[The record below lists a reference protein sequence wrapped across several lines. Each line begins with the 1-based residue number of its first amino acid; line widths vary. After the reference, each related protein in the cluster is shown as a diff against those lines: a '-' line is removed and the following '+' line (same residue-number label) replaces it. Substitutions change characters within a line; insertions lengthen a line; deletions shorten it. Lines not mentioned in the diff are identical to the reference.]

1 MADLNVIQPNNL
13 ETISVGR
20 TPKSLTSS
28 EGSQLDKSARSQKN
42 EAVAADIKTLT
53 SPEVND
59 LTNSGLNDVELNGLM
74 DNINVQLK
82 TLNSYLRFEKDEE
95 TDRMVILIKNGETD
109 EVIRQIPSQEF
120 LTISKNI
127 TNFLEMSRQLSEKMA
142 PPLGLI
148 THEKA

>member
-1 MADLNVIQPNNL
+1 MADLSVIQPNNL

-28 EGSQLDKSARSQKN
+28 EDSQLDKSATSQKN
-42 EAVAADIKTLT
+42 EAVAADIKALT

-59 LTNSGLNDVELNGLM
+59 LTNSGLNDEELNGLM

>member
-1 MADLNVIQPNNL
+1 MADLNVIQPHNL
-13 ETISVGR
+13 EAVSVSR
-20 TPKSLTSS
+20 TLKSLTSS
-28 EGSQLDKSARSQKN
+28 GGTQFDRSSAAQQN
-42 EAVAADIKTLT
+42 EASVSDIKTST

-59 LTNSGLNDVELNGLM
+59 LTDSGLNDVELKGLM
-74 DNINVQLK
+74 DDINAQLMTSK
-82 TLNSYLRFEKDEE
+82 SFLRFEKDEE
-95 TDRMVILIKNGETD
+95 TDTMVVFIKNGETD

-120 LTISKNI
+120 LAISKNI

>member
-13 ETISVGR
+13 ETIGIGR

-28 EGSQLDKSARSQKN
+28 EGQQLDKSPTPQKN
-42 EAVAADIKTLT
+42 EAVAADIKTST

-59 LTNSGLNDVELNGLM
+59 LNDSGLNDEELNGLM
-74 DNINVQLK
+74 ENINVQLK

-109 EVIRQIPSQEF
+109 EVIRQIPGQEF

>member
-28 EGSQLDKSARSQKN
+28 EGSQLDKSAMTQKN
-42 EAVAADIKTLT
+42 EAVAADIKALT

-59 LTNSGLNDVELNGLM
+59 LTNSGLKDVELNGLM